1 MSATASLADLLAQ
14 AEAARAEGRLADGL
28 AAADAAWQQAAHD
41 AAARLRAGLLR
52 VHFHYRAGAMA
63 TVVDHGLELLPLA
76 AGRALPAER
85 FDLLRMVS
93 LAALEA
99 GRFDTAL
106 ACAQQAHRVAQDL
119 DDPARLSLA
128 VNALACCFER
138 LGDPWQAERMMGEA
152 LAIAR
157 TSGATHPL
165 LVTLNNMS
173 AVQIGMFH
181 LMRDTTEPAEARA
194 PLERALPLVREAAQ
208 IVERQGDPFASTF
221 IVGNLGEVLLHLG
234 GLAEAR
240 TALQQAHALALQIGS
255 AAQATRLAYSLAEL
269 ELAEGRPD
277 DAWALLQAALADS
290 ADTDVRMTHLRIHH
304 ALWRTARAL
313 GRAQEALHHL
323 EQYLRLERE
332 RGLSQLRAQSELFV
346 TRAEAEQVRNEAR
359 RDQLTRLGNR
369 REVELRWP
377 ELIAQARRSGAPL
390 AVALA
395 DLDHFKR
402 VNDRYGHPVGDA
414 VLVALAGLLRANTR
428 SADLVARIGGEEFLL
443 VLPDAPPERA
453 LEVCE
458 RLRQRVQ
465 DHDWAA
471 IAPGLQ
477 VTLSVGLTNAPPFD
491 AQVLTARADGA
502 LYRAKAE
509 GRNRVIAA

>member
-1 MSATASLADLLAQ
+1 MSPAVPLADLLAQ
-14 AEAARAEGRLADGL
+14 AEAARTEGRLADGL
-28 AAADAAWQQAAHD
+28 AAAEAAWAQAGPD
-41 AAARLRAGLLR
+41 TAARLQAGLLA

-63 TVVDHGLELLPLA
+63 RVVDHGLEVLPLA
-76 AGRALPAER
+76 AGRAAPAER
-85 FDLLRMVS
+85 FDLLRMVA

-99 GRFDTAL
+99 ARFDTAL

-119 DDPARLSLA
+119 DDAPRLALA

-157 TSGATHPL
+157 ASGAGHPL

-181 LMRDTTEPAEARA
+181 LMRDAATPAEAAA
-194 PLERALPLVREAAQ
+194 PLHRALPLVREAVQ
-208 IVERQGDPFASTF
+208 LVGPDGDRFARTF

-234 GLAEAR
+234 ELAEAR
-240 TALQQAHALALQIGS
+240 QALQDAHALAQQIGS
-255 AAQATRLAYSLAEL
+255 SAQSTRLRYSLAEL

-277 DAWALLQAALADS
+277 AAWALLEDALATS
-290 ADTDVRMTHLRIHH
+290 ADTDVRMTQLRIHH
-304 ALWRTARAL
+304 GLWRTARAL
-313 GRAQEALHHL
+313 GRAPEALHHL
-323 EQYLRLERE
+323 EQYLQLERE

-346 TRAEAEQVRNEAR
+346 TRAEAEQVRTESR

-414 VLVALAGLLRANTR
+414 VLVALAGLLRANMR

-458 RLRQRVQ
+458 RLRQRVEA
-465 DHDWAA
+465 HDWDRVAT
-471 IAPGLQ
+471 GLR
-477 VTLSVGLTNAPPFD
+477 VTLSIGLTNAPPFD
-491 AQVLTARADGA
+491 SQVLTARADGA

-509 GRNRVIAA
+509 GRNRVVAV